1 MYTIVVGRLC
11 LIEVALLHL
20 EILVGAQLA
29 LSLSLFVFQIVKEC
43 RLVGA
48 LLPGM
53 EVAAPFSKEAFL
65 SDVLGSGFTS
75 VVYSSLDG
83 FAFVFAGTTD
93 GTLHQVRV
101 DRFVSVS
108 SKISPSALS

>member
-1 MYTIVVGRLC
+1 MS
-11 LIEVALLHL
+11 
-20 EILVGAQLA
+20 AQLS
-29 LSLSLFVFQIVKEC
+29 LSLSLFVFQFVKEC
-43 RLVGA
+43 RLFGA

-75 VVYSSLDG
+75 VAYSSLDG

-101 DRFVSVS
+101 DRWHSIRMHVE
-108 SKISPSALS
+108 